1 MSEKKISI
9 CLNVALI
16 IMWGVIALFHL
27 ISNPS
32 NSVSISF
39 LLLYICYV
47 MGKCLEIKYISEV
60 EDDD

>member
-39 LLLYICYV
+39 LLLYI
-47 MGKCLEIKYISEV
+47 EIKYSSEG